1 MGTAVG
7 TGVGDGVG
15 AGVGVGVGAAVGVGA
30 SVSVGAGVEVSTALD
45 KTDSAV
51 LLVPPLD
58 SSSEQPVN
66 RMVIA
71 RSRANSLDLLFIE
84 IPPILVPVSQK
95 AVVLIIIHP
104 NENKVNL

>member
-15 AGVGVGVGAAVGVGA
+15 VGVGVGAAVGVGA
-30 SVSVGAGVEVSTALD
+30 GVSVGAGVGVSAALD
-45 KTDSAV
+45 KTDSVV

-71 RSRANSLDLLFIE
+71 RSRANSLNLLFIE
-84 IPPILVPVSQK
+84 IPPILVPVSQN
-95 AVVLIIIHP
+95 AVVSIIIHP
-104 NENKVNL
+104 NANKVNL

>member
-1 MGTAVG
+1 MGA
-7 TGVGDGVG
+7 GVGV
-15 AGVGVGVGAAVGVGA
+15 GVGVGVGAAVGVGVG
-30 SVSVGAGVEVSTALD
+30 VSVGAGVGVSSALD

-66 RMVIA
+66 RMAIA

-95 AVVLIIIHP
+95 AVALIIIHP

>member
-1 MGTAVG
+1 MG

-15 AGVGVGVGAAVGVGA
+15 VGVGVGVGAAVGVGA
-30 SVSVGAGVEVSTALD
+30 GVSVGAGVGVSAALN

-66 RMVIA
+66 RMAIA
-71 RSRANSLDLLFIE
+71 RSRYGLYVCRMYKFKNNRLQKRLFYGNI
-84 IPPILVPVSQK
+84 K
-95 AVVLIIIHP
+95 
-104 NENKVNL
+104 